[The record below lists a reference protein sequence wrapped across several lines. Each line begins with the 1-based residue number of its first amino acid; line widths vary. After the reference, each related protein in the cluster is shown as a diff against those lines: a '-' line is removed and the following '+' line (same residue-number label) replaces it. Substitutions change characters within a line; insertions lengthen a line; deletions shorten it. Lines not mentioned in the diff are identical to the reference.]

1 MQTVY
6 LDILFL
12 TNWIIDYLLLLVTAG
27 FAGRPF
33 RRRRLALAAALGAL
47 LAIPAFFWPLE
58 GGTAL
63 LAKGLLCAGLCAL
76 AFETLDPRQ
85 LLRLGLILLA
95 VTLAFGGAALALAAM
110 TAGRELIHIQGGA
123 AYIDLPLG
131 TLLLSTGAAY
141 CLLSLVFSCAGA
153 RRKGSFVQISVSLG
167 GREARLKAL
176 RDTGNLLRDP
186 VTTKRVIVA
195 EKKRLWPLF
204 SPEERRA
211 LEGLDAGNAAQ
222 VFQKLGQ
229 EGGRRFL
236 LAPYQAVGQPG
247 ALLLTLRPDRVT
259 LDGQPSQDYLIGLS
273 PSLLGLP
280 EGACAIIG

>member
-27 FAGRPF
+27 FAGKPF

-47 LAIPAFFWPLE
+47 LAVPAFFWPLE
-58 GGTAL
+58 GGAAL

-76 AFETLDPRQ
+76 AFETLNPRQ
-85 LLRLGLILLA
+85 LLRLGLIFLA
-95 VTLAFGGAALALAAM
+95 ATMAFGGAALALAAM
-110 TAGRELIHIQGGA
+110 TAGRRLIHVQGGA

-131 TLLLSTGAAY
+131 ILLLSAGAAY
-141 CLLSLVFSCAGA
+141 CLLSLVFSGAGA
-153 RRKGSFVQISVSLG
+153 RSKGGFVQISVSLG
-167 GREARLKAL
+167 GREAQLKAL

-211 LEGLDAGNAAQ
+211 LEGLNAGNAAQ
-222 VFQKLGQ
+222 IFQQLEK

-236 LAPYQAVGQPG
+236 LAPYRTVGQPG
-247 ALLLTLRPDRVT
+247 ALMLTLRPDQVT
-259 LDGQPSQDYLIGLS
+259 LDGQPSRDYLIGLS
-273 PSLLGLP
+273 PGLLGLP
-280 EGACAIIG
+280 EGACAVVG

>member
-33 RRRRLALAAALGAL
+33 RRRRLALAV
-47 LAIPAFFWPLE
+47 AIPAFFWPLE

-123 AYIDLPLG
+123 A
-131 TLLLSTGAAY
+131 
-141 CLLSLVFSCAGA
+141 
-153 RRKGSFVQISVSLG
+153 
-167 GREARLKAL
+167 AL
-176 RDTGNLLRDP
+176 
-186 VTTKRVIVA
+186 A
-195 EKKRLWPLF
+195 
-204 SPEERRA
+204 PEEKEV
-211 LEGLDAGNAAQ
+211 L
-222 VFQKLGQ
+222 F
-229 EGGRRFL
+229 RF
-236 LAPYQAVGQPG
+236 
-247 ALLLTLRPDRVT
+247 
-259 LDGQPSQDYLIGLS
+259 PSR
-273 PSLLGLP
+273 
-280 EGACAIIG
+280 